1 MCAGPD
7 KALGWYSD
15 TLTIKLKISEEKNET
30 RAPSALSEI
39 PADDPVNPGNPLFL
53 SADDP
58 WFVAMQQVRPSVVN
72 LHLLLCNARCRCPRL
87 AARLV

>member
-15 TLTIKLKISEEKNET
+15 TLTIKLEIRGEKNET
-30 RAPSALSEI
+30 RAPAALSEI

-58 WFVAMQQVRPSVVN
+58 WFVAMQQVRRSVVH
-72 LHLLLCNARCRCPRL
+72 LHVLLCNARCCCSRF